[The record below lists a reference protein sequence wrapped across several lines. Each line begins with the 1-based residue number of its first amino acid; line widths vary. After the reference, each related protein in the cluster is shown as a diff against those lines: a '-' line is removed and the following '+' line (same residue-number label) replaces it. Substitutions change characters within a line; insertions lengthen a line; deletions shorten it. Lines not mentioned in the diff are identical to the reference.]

1 MMRRLTEDEVIDAV
15 IGLLKREGWQIKSR
29 ATAQQRGYDIEA
41 VQDTERLIVE
51 AKGAGSSK
59 SHTRRFGHQFSK
71 NQVFD
76 HVAKAILKAL
86 RVVAGGEGHATVA
99 FPDNENHRAEV
110 EKVRAPLMALGIE
123 IFWVSTDGTA
133 SVEGRKALSARGG
146 NGS

>member
-1 MMRRLTEDEVIDAV
+1 MLRTLTEDEVIDAV
-15 IGLLKREGWQIKSR
+15 IGFLEREGWQIKSR
-29 ATAQQRGYDIEA
+29 ATAQQRGFDIEA
-41 VQDTERLIVE
+41 VRNTESLIVE

-59 SHTRRFGHQFSK
+59 DHTRRYGLEFSK

-86 RVVAGGEGHATVA
+86 RVVAGSRTRAAVA
-99 FPDNENHRAEV
+99 FPDNTNHREEV

-123 IFWVSTDGTA
+123 IFWVSTDGTVRA
-133 SVEGRKALSARGG
+133 EGRRARSAGAG